1 MKRIT
6 IMLTITLFLVVG
18 VNSNFNESGAVG
30 NTAIFNKEYEN
41 QKRYLI

>member
-30 NTAIFNKEYEN
+30 NTAIFNKEYE
-41 QKRYLI
+41 KSE